1 MAPVP
6 PAPQSSPLARFPAE
20 VIAAF
25 QRYRTSGDTDAV
37 EAVVIAAVVDFRPVT
52 AAASQ
57 PITDGMRLLE
67 DLGYDSV
74 AVAELV
80 FFLEDLFE
88 MTITNDDILAV
99 STIGELRACVVRK
112 LAGKTGAA

>member
-1 MAPVP
+1 MSPVP
-6 PAPQSSPLARFPAE
+6 PPPESSALSRFPAE
-20 VIAAF
+20 VLEAF
-25 QRYRTSGDTDAV
+25 QRYRASGDAGAV
-37 EAVVIAAVVDFRPVT
+37 EAVVIAAVVDYRP
-52 AAASQ
+52 AGAGSAQAIS
-57 PITDGMRLLE
+57 DGTRLLE

-88 MTITNDDILAV
+88 MTISNDDILAV
-99 STIGELRACVVRK
+99 STIGDLRACVVRK

>member
-1 MAPVP
+1 MSLVP
-6 PAPQSSPLARFPAE
+6 AGPESSALSRFPAE
-20 VIAAF
+20 VLEAF
-25 QRYRTSGDTDAV
+25 RRYRATGDASAV
-37 EAVVIAAVVDFRPVT
+37 EAVVIAAVVDYRPVGAGT
-52 AAASQ
+52 AQ
-57 PITDGMRLLE
+57 PMTDGTRLLE

-88 MTITNDDILAV
+88 MTISNEDILAV
-99 STIGELRACVVRK
+99 STISDLRACVVRK

>member
-6 PAPQSSPLARFPAE
+6 PAPQFSALARFPAE
-20 VIAAF
+20 VVAAF
-25 QRYRTSGDTDAV
+25 QRYRASGDAGAV
-37 EAVVIAAVVDFRPVT
+37 EEVVIAAVVDFRPVN
-52 AAASQ
+52 AGRSQ
-57 PITDGMRLLE
+57 PIADGKRLQE

-88 MTITNDDILAV
+88 MTISNDDILAV
-99 STIGELRACVVRK
+99 STIGDLRACVVRK

>member
-1 MAPVP
+1 VVEAY
-6 PAPQSSPLARFPAE
+6 
-20 VIAAF
+20 
-25 QRYRTSGDTDAV
+25 QRYRTTGDAAAV
-37 EAVVIAAVVDFRPVT
+37 EAVVIAAVVDFRPVS
-52 AAASQ
+52 AGPSL

-88 MTITNDDILAV
+88 MTISNDDILAV
-99 STIGELRACVVRK
+99 STIGDLRACVVRK